1 MKYKSQR
8 KKRECP
14 YACVVSFSQVIGS
27 EFLFHLKFPMTPV
40 PPGIGGGGGGRGGG
54 GYIGYQVTGMM
65 EGFFWGR
72 KILASI
78 ISDSLI

>member
-1 MKYKSQR
+1 MKHKSQR

-40 PPGIGGGGGGRGGG
+40 PPGMEGGGGVGWRVHRISSDRDDGG
-54 GYIGYQVTGMM
+54 I
-65 EGFFWGR
+65 FWGR

-78 ISDSLI
+78 FSDSLI

>member
-40 PPGIGGGGGGRGGG
+40 PPGMEGGGGLVG

-65 EGFFWGR
+65 EGFFGVGKYWQVFFR
-72 KILASI
+72 IA
-78 ISDSLI
+78 